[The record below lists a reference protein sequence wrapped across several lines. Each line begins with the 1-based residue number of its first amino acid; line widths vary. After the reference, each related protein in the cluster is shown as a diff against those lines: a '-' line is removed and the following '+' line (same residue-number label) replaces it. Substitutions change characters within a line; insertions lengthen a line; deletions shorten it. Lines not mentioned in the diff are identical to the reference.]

1 MSFTTPYRQLL
12 DDARVAAPERPTSP
26 PVPALARR
34 LRAWLRQGALER
46 RLLDREHGQ
55 AAAGLLDARAWQL
68 TRPRACERLAG
79 ALDAVR
85 AEAAAPPAWRGA
97 AVPVRRVEVAVA
109 RDELV
114 RIAARL
120 RAPRPVRPRG
130 VVMLRR
136 LLRDG
141 NGPLY
146 APSAND
152 ELWRRLRR
160 AAIALD

>member
-1 MSFTTPYRQLL
+1 VSFTTPYRQLL
-12 DDARVAAPERPTSP
+12 DDARTAAQERPAP
-26 PVPALARR
+26 PPAPAPPQRLLAC
-34 LRAWLRQGALER
+34 LRQGTLER
-46 RLLDREHGQ
+46 RLLDGERGEAGD
-55 AAAGLLDARAWQL
+55 GLLVARAWQL
-68 TRPRACERLAG
+68 TRPRACARVAG
-79 ALDAVR
+79 ALDAVL
-85 AEAAAPPAWRGA
+85 AEAAGPVARGGS
-97 AVPVRRVEVAVA
+97 AVPVRREEVAVA

-114 RIAARL
+114 RIAERL

-130 VVMLRR
+130 IVMLRR

-146 APSAND
+146 APSASD

>member
-12 DDARVAAPERPTSP
+12 DDARVAAPERPASP
-26 PVPALARR
+26 APAPSRR
-34 LRAWLRQGALER
+34 LLAWLRQGSLER
-46 RLLDREHGQ
+46 RLLDGV
-55 AAAGLLDARAWQL
+55 AGDGLLGARAWQL
-68 TRPRACERLAG
+68 TRPRACERVAG
-79 ALDAVR
+79 ALDAVL
-85 AEAAAPPAWRGA
+85 AEAAGPVARGGS
-97 AVPVRRVEVAVA
+97 AVPVRREEVTVA
-109 RDELV
+109 RDEIV
-114 RIAARL
+114 RVAERL
-120 RAPRPVRPRG
+120 RDPRPVRPRG

-152 ELWRRLRR
+152 ALWRRLRR

>member
-1 MSFTTPYRQLL
+1 MSFTAPYRQLL
-12 DDARVAAPERPTSP
+12 DDARVAAPERSASA
-26 PVPALARR
+26 PALARR
-34 LRAWLRQGALER
+34 LRAWLRQDALER
-46 RLLDREHGQ
+46 RLLDGEAGD
-55 AAAGLLDARAWQL
+55 GLLGARTWQL
-68 TRPRACERLAG
+68 TRPRACERIAG
-79 ALDAVR
+79 TLDAVL
-85 AEAAAPPAWRGA
+85 AEAAAPPVWHGA
-97 AVPVRRVEVAVA
+97 AVPVRGEEVAVA

-114 RIAARL
+114 RIAERL
-120 RAPRPVRPRG
+120 RDPRPVRPRG